1 MQIQNTEKS
10 RVHARSPLPAMKGT
24 SSMLMTIVPI
34 LLSTVLGVAGQFLL
48 KQGMTQMGTLQLS
61 FAAVPSIL
69 WRMST
74 SPYVIGG
81 LMVYVSGTFFWLIV
95 LNRVQLS
102 YAYPFA
108 SLSYVLI
115 ALTSW
120 ILLQEDIRPLRW
132 LGMLVICA
140 GVFLVSRS

>member
-1 MQIQNTEKS
+1 MF
-10 RVHARSPLPAMKGT
+10 
-24 SSMLMTIVPI
+24 MTIIPI
-34 LLSTVLGVAGQFLL
+34 LLSTVLGVAGQLLL
-48 KQGMTQMGTLQLS
+48 KQGMTQMGALQLS

-69 WRMST
+69 WRMAT

-115 ALTSW
+115 TLSAW

-132 LGMLVICA
+132 IGMLVICA

>member
-74 SPYVIGG
+74 SP
-81 LMVYVSGTFFWLIV
+81 LCH
-95 LNRVQLS
+95 RR
-102 YAYPFA
+102 AH
-108 SLSYVLI
+108 
-115 ALTSW
+115 
-120 ILLQEDIRPLRW
+120 
-132 LGMLVICA
+132 
-140 GVFLVSRS
+140 GVRQRHLFLADRA